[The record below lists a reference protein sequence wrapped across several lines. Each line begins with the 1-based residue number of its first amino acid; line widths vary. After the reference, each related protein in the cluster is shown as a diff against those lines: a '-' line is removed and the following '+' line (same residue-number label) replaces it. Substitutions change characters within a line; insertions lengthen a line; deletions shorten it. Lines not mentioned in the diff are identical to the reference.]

1 MAPENELLSSWR
13 EELLQQASQGS
24 GREEELEGGGEEQE
38 GEIEMLDEN
47 SNVEKTITDSE
58 SEEQFRASLR
68 REKNRKKRQRSG
80 EDGGGDDSVPG
91 NIPVDLL
98 RRISPLCEKLGLSMR
113 QQLAMTMGFA
123 ELCGELKHMGCFS
136 RHINIISHSNLLST
150 QLTLYR
156 SGLNPA

>member
-1 MAPENELLSSWR
+1 MAPENELLSPWR
-13 EELLQQASQGS
+13 EELRQQANQGS
-24 GREEELEGGGEEQE
+24 TAGREEELEGGGEEQE
-38 GEIEMLDEN
+38 RETEMFDEN

-58 SEEQFRASLR
+58 SEKQFRASLR
-68 REKNRKKRQRSG
+68 REKNRIKKRQRSG

-136 RHINIISHSNLLST
+136 RHR
-150 QLTLYR
+150 QM
-156 SGLNPA
+156 

>member
-13 EELLQQASQGS
+13 GELRQQASQGS
-24 GREEELEGGGEEQE
+24 GREELEGGGEEQE

-47 SNVEKTITDSE
+47 SNVEKTITDSD

-68 REKNRKKRQRSG
+68 REKNRKKKRQRSG

-98 RRISPLCEKLGLSMR
+98 RRISPLCEKLGLSM
-113 QQLAMTMGFA
+113 
-123 ELCGELKHMGCFS
+123 
-136 RHINIISHSNLLST
+136 
-150 QLTLYR
+150 
-156 SGLNPA
+156 

>member
-1 MAPENELLSSWR
+1 MAPVNELLSSWR
-13 EELLQQASQGS
+13 EELHQQASQGS
-24 GREEELEGGGEEQE
+24 WREELEGGGEEQE

-58 SEEQFRASLR
+58 SEKQFRASLR
-68 REKNRKKRQRSG
+68 REKNRIKKRQRSG

-113 QQLAMTMGFA
+113 Q
-123 ELCGELKHMGCFS
+123 
-136 RHINIISHSNLLST
+136 
-150 QLTLYR
+150 
-156 SGLNPA
+156 